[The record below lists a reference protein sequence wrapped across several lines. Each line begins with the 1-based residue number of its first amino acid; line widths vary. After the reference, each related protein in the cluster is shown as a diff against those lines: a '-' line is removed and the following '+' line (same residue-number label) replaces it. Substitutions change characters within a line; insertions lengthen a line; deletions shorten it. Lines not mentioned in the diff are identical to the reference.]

1 MFTGLCNDPKIS
13 SSYMQFKK
21 TSEIMREQANYL
33 LLITLC
39 FLLLFC
45 SIPSLFGSISGE
57 NPFAG
62 CQKPKNNSPESDKN
76 QQMVNE
82 FLTAV
87 NTGSRNNMH
96 EFVLKFYDPGLLKKV
111 PASVI
116 TTYCMGIYYESG
128 GMGYKINHAAQEES
142 GRIVAEIYN
151 KFTGAR
157 LKLTVPVSGTGKLT
171 GLFEAKIL
179 PGYNPTGS
187 AEEIPEKELTEKLK
201 TCIRLMQKDD
211 EFSGIV
217 LVAKGEKI
225 LLNENI
231 GFANRS
237 FEIPV
242 NENTLFNLAS
252 VGKVFTGTAVVQL
265 AEQGKLSFDDT
276 LDKYLDAG
284 WLNPEISKKIKIKHL
299 LTHTSGLGDYFSD
312 ISRQWE
318 IPWFREME
326 DYRPLVSDDTL
337 LFEPGTR
344 FSYSNTGMLLLG
356 VVIENASGENYF
368 DFLKKHLF
376 NPCGMIRTD
385 GYSKEH
391 AVKNRAVGYTKVDA
405 GNAVVWN
412 NNRTSRILKG
422 TPSGGIYSTAADLL
436 KFSLAINSGKI
447 LSAESMQFLTEGHPE
462 LNASFHSYGF
472 FVANS
477 GSSRELSHS
486 GDGGGVNCV
495 FKIYPVSGYTL
506 IILSNYN
513 RPAANTI
520 ANTWNQ
526 LYQF

>member
-1 MFTGLCNDPKIS
+1 MFTDLCNVPESS
-13 SSYMQFKK
+13 SSYMQVNETAENMKK
-21 TSEIMREQANYL
+21 EFYYL
-33 LLITLC
+33 MIITLC
-39 FLLLFC
+39 FLLLLGR
-45 SIPSLFGSISGE
+45 IPSLFGGTSGD
-57 NPFAG
+57 NPLAG
-62 CQKPKNNSPESDKN
+62 CLKPENNSPESDKN
-76 QQMVNE
+76 QQLVNE
-82 FLTAV
+82 FLNAV

-96 EFVLKFYDPGLLKKV
+96 EFVLKFYDPELLKKV
-111 PASVI
+111 PAYVI

-128 GMGYKINHAAQEES
+128 GMGYEINNTDQKEPGS
-142 GRIVAEIYN
+142 VVAEVYN
-151 KFTGAR
+151 ILTGAR
-157 LKLTVPVSGTGKLT
+157 LKLTAPVSGEGKLT
-171 GLFEAKIL
+171 GLFETKII
-179 PGYNPTGS
+179 PGSKPSGNPD
-187 AEEIPEKELTEKLK
+187 EIPEKELTEKLK

-217 LVAKGEKI
+217 LAAKGEKI

-231 GFANRS
+231 GFANKS
-237 FEIPV
+237 FGVPV

-276 LDKYLDAG
+276 LDKHLDAG

-326 DYRPLVSDDTL
+326 DYKPVISDDTL

-356 VVIENASGENYF
+356 VVIENASGEKYF

-376 NPCGMIRTD
+376 KPSGMTRTD

-391 AVKNRAVGYTKVDA
+391 SVKNRAVGYTKVYD
-405 GNAVVWN
+405 GSAVAWN

-436 KFSLAINSGKI
+436 KFSLAIGSGTI

-495 FKIYPVSGYTL
+495 FKIYPVSGFTL